1 MDPKFELKANA
12 LIAAMLDAV
21 ESGAEDI
28 ADEMHYVTQDLELTD
43 DAIDLSLALMAGAAT
58 AVSIMASMIYRD
70 PKELW
75 FQMIDPDV

>member
-1 MDPKFELKANA
+1 MDPKFERKANA

-21 ESGAEDI
+21 EQNSGDV
-28 ADEMHYVTQDLELTD
+28 ADEMHYVTQDLDLTD
-43 DAIDLSLALMAGAAT
+43 DAIDLSLALMSGAAT
-58 AVSIMASMIYRD
+58 AICVMASMIYRD